1 MINKKN
7 TLVIL
12 LILLVTFSISSQNI
26 FGKWESLDPETRTVD
41 SVIEVYEK
49 DGKAYAKIIEIKDE
63 TKRAALCNYCKGK
76 KKNKPVLG
84 MDILTGLEKDDDEWS
99 GGTILDPRN
108 GKIYQCYI
116 KLVNA
121 NKLKLRG
128 YIGISLFGKTEYME
142 RSE

>member
-1 MINKKN
+1 
-7 TLVIL
+7 
-12 LILLVTFSISSQNI
+12 
-26 FGKWESLDPETRTVD
+26 
-41 SVIEVYEK
+41 VIEVYEK

-63 TKRAALCNYCKGK
+63 TKRAALCNYCKGE